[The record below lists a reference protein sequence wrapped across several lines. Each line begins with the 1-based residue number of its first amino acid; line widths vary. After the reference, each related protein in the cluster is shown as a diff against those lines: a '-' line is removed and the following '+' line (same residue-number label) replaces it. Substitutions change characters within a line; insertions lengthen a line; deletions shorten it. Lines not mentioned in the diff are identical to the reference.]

1 MQLELL
7 MTYHATLKPSQPVG
21 NGPYGN
27 RQIAEVTGGS
37 FEGPKLKGEV
47 LTCGGD
53 WILIDD
59 KGFGHLDVRA
69 TFKTHDGAHIYA
81 QYTGVLEFNDAISK
95 AFAEGTGTDYG
106 DNYFMTQPRFE
117 TGDERY
123 AWLNNLVTVGEGHII
138 PNGVEYRL
146 YACRND

>member
-69 TFKTHDGAHIYA
+69 TFKTQDGAHIYA
-81 QYTGVLEFNDAISK
+81 QYTGVLEFNDKISK

>member
-1 MQLELL
+1 MKLELL
-7 MTYHATLKPSQPVG
+7 MTYHAKLKPAQTVG
-21 NGPYGN
+21 KGPYGN
-27 RQIAEVTGGS
+27 RQVAEVTGGS
-37 FEGPKLKGEV
+37 FEGPVLQGEL

-59 KGFGHLDVRA
+59 SGFGHLDVRA
-69 TFKTHDGAHIYA
+69 TFKTHDGAYIYA
-81 QYTGVLEFNDAISK
+81 QYGGVLEFNDKVSQ
-95 AFAEGTGTDYG
+95 AFANGTGTEYG

-123 AWLNNLVTVGEGHII
+123 AWINNLVTVGEGRII

-146 YACRND
+146 YACRNG

>member
-1 MQLELL
+1 MKLELL
-7 MTYHATLKPSQPVG
+7 MNYHATLKPAQPVG
-21 NGPYGN
+21 GGPYGN
-27 RQIAEVTGGS
+27 RQIAEVTGGR
-37 FEGPKLKGEV
+37 FEGPRLRGEV

-69 TFKTHDGAHIYA
+69 TFRTDDGAYLYA
-81 QYTGVLEFNDAISK
+81 QYGGVLEFNDKVNA
-95 AFAEGTGTDYG
+95 AFANGTETQYG

-123 AWLNNLVTVGEGHII
+123 AWLNNLVTLGQGRII
-138 PNGVEYRL
+138 PGGVEYRL
-146 YACRND
+146 YACYND